1 MDPRIGNIPAG
12 MPLGTEIILPTD
24 PRRPMPQG
32 DAQAEFT
39 KALNK
44 SYGAPHSAT
53 TLSKAS
59 ADSFT
64 KTGTIDDVT
73 NLIRKAHGNGGAW
86 QPGVVDADDQAI
98 LKAARAN
105 VGHDEEVVESFTEG
119 GERRFRIQK
128 VRHANA

>member
-24 PRRPMPQG
+24 PRREMPQG

-53 TLSKAS
+53 TISKREAADDLSGL
-59 ADSFT
+59 
-64 KTGTIDDVT
+64 TGLDRVHA
-73 NLIRKAHGNGGAW
+73 LIRKAHNDSGAW
-86 QPGVVDADDQAI
+86 QPGVIDADDQAI

-105 VGHDEEVVESFTEG
+105 VGHDEEVVESFTES

-128 VRHANA
+128 VQR